1 MNLIYRLFLLNLLL
15 VTQNNQ
21 AQKKVTLF
29 NQKDLK
35 GWYAF
40 GEEKGKVNNAS
51 ELFSVENKIIRLYG
65 PKSGYL
71 MSEQSFK
78 NFEMIVVFRWNTDS
92 KFAKKMNTKNSG
104 VMYLVPAETPD
115 VLWPKG
121 IQFQIKE
128 GATGDF
134 VLLQEVTLTIN
145 GTKTEAGK
153 SIVSKRFADAE
164 KPFGEWNKLEVISKN
179 GVITQKLNG
188 ILVNQGSESTV
199 TEGRV
204 LLQYKGFPID
214 FRKICIKKLK

>member
-1 MNLIYRLFLLNLLL
+1 
-15 VTQNNQ
+15 
-21 AQKKVTLF
+21 
-29 NQKDLK
+29 
-35 GWYAF
+35 
-40 GEEKGKVNNAS
+40 
-51 ELFSVENKIIRLYG
+51 
-65 PKSGYL
+65 
-71 MSEQSFK
+71 
-78 NFEMIVVFRWNTDS
+78 
-92 KFAKKMNTKNSG
+92 
-104 VMYLVPAETPD
+104 MYLVPAETPD

-134 VLLQEVTLTIN
+134 VLLQEVTLTTN

-153 SIVSKRFADAE
+153 SIVSKRFADTE
-164 KPFGEWNKLEVISKN
+164 KPFGEQNKLEVISKN

-204 LLQYKGFPID
+204 LLQYEGFPID